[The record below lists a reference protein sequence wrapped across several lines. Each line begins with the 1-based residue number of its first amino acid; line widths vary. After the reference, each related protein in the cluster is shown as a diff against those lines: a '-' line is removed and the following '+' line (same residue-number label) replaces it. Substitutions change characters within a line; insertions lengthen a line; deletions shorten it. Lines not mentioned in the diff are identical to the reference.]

1 MLIRL
6 MNRAKK
12 TGVDNI
18 IDPHQCSENKIGIE
32 NKIDFALA
40 FRMIHETPNP
50 DIFLEQIYDLLKP
63 AGTLFIAEPK
73 HHISQNKFE
82 EVITSAKNIGYQVI
96 NKPKVA
102 MSFGLVLKKR
112 EK

>member
-18 IDPHQCSENKIGIE
+18 IDPHQCSEKKISIE

-63 AGTLFIAEPK
+63 VGTLFIAESK
-73 HHISQNKFE
+73 HHISKKTF
-82 EVITSAKNIGYQVI
+82 KNSKIGLQI
-96 NKPKVA
+96 IDKPSIFLSYA
-102 MSFGLVLKKR
+102 LVLKKM
-112 EK
+112 